1 MHAHQVTA
9 FGGDR
14 VINLLQAIERNH
26 RRFRKPPIGPIGS
39 HVVSFYSFRLQS
51 VHQTNYFTCYLILTC
66 AAVAVTIFNVNIL
79 WVKKSLL
86 MV

>member
-39 HVVSFYSFRLQS
+39 HVVSFYFRLQICAPNKL
-51 VHQTNYFTCYLILTC
+51 VHMLSYIDHAWLNKELTC
-66 AAVAVTIFNVNIL
+66 ATVVVTIF
-79 WVKKSLL
+79 
-86 MV
+86 